1 MAHPPLPFT
10 VLRLSRLPHSSE
22 KQGWGRR
29 CPPLA
34 HPRPTRSAAPVGGQ
48 AGSCVGWRG
57 RGPHEGGLLPT
68 RGNAEG
74 VRSPLARVP
83 CTTVHLFL
91 RREAEW
97 GRPVQRLT
105 LDLGPVGSHAGCGA
119 CLRDK
124 KGSSVFPT
132 TPAPS
137 SVPDSH
143 SGKDGPT
150 GKGFQNALAVRW
162 VAGRASLSEPQRR
175 VAMVTGL
182 GGEALS
188 PG

>member
-1 MAHPPLPFT
+1 M
-10 VLRLSRLPHSSE
+10 
-22 KQGWGRR
+22 
-29 CPPLA
+29 
-34 HPRPTRSAAPVGGQ
+34 
-48 AGSCVGWRG
+48 
-57 RGPHEGGLLPT
+57 
-68 RGNAEG
+68 
-74 VRSPLARVP
+74 
-83 CTTVHLFL
+83 
-91 RREAEW
+91 
-97 GRPVQRLT
+97 
-105 LDLGPVGSHAGCGA
+105 
-119 CLRDK
+119 
-124 KGSSVFPT
+124 FPT

-150 GKGFQNALAVRW
+150 GQGFQNALAVRW